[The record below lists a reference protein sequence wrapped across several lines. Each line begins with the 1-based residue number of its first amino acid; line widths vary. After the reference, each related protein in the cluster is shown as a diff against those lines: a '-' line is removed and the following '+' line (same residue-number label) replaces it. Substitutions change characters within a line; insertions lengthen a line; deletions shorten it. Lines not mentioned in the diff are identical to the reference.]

1 MTHRECHE
9 NHRHNRKFLRER
21 QVEIVKSEKWK
32 IVAEK
37 RLSLF
42 NTDII
47 SQTIF
52 QDN

>member
-1 MTHRECHE
+1 MPQTE
-9 NHRHNRKFLRER
+9 K
-21 QVEIVKSEKWK
+21 VEIVKSEKWK
-32 IVAEK
+32 IVGFFDEK